1 VEGEGSNGDMCRR
14 PQEKIS
20 MTSSSFN
27 VRILLE
33 LNLMVV
39 ADILFWFFKSYLMLM
54 LSFIVFLYS
63 TMMRSSLLLRVGF
76 LTDIEMKAQE
86 GCI

>member
-54 LSFIVFLYS
+54 LSFIVFFVFNDDEELFAAESRLPHGY
-63 TMMRSSLLLRVGF
+63 
-76 LTDIEMKAQE
+76 
-86 GCI
+86 